1 MGILVHRTPV
11 PPRRPL
17 PRTLNAI
24 DIRGG
29 SRFQDGRMRIGAA
42 QARPAWLNPTAGTK
56 TVVQWSSRAA
66 DAGVELPAF
75 PEAFLSG

>member
-1 MGILVHRTPV
+1 
-11 PPRRPL
+11 
-17 PRTLNAI
+17 
-24 DIRGG
+24 
-29 SRFQDGRMRIGAA
+29 MRIGAA

-56 TVVQWSSRAA
+56 TVVQWLSRAA